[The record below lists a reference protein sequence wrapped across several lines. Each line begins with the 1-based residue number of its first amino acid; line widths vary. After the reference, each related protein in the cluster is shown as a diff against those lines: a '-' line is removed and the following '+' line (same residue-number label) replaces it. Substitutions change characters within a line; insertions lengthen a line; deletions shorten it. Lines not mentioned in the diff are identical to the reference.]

1 MNYGIIRYII
11 GKVIEIEGAFFVIPV
26 LTALVYHEWSGLGVY
41 VLLACLYMF
50 AGFIMSSKEPGK
62 KEFYAR
68 EGYVLAALAW
78 IIMSILGA
86 IPFVITGDIPSMADA
101 VFEIAS
107 GFTTTGAS
115 ILTSPEPLLKCNLM
129 WRSFSHWIGGMG
141 VLVFLIAILPSG
153 GGESIYIMRA
163 ESTGPSVGKIVPRI
177 KQTSKILYEIY
188 TALTFIL
195 FVLLVLG
202 RMPVFDAIC
211 LTFGAA
217 GTGGFGILADSVAS
231 YNTYCQVVI
240 TIFMLLFGVNF
251 TFFYMLL
258 IGKARDAFRMEEVR
272 GYLAIY
278 CAITLL
284 ITLNLWAQNGHFMH
298 QLQQVSFQTSSV
310 MTTTGYS
317 TQDFNAWPQ
326 FSKILMGLLMAIG
339 GCTGSTGGGI
349 KVSRILVYVKGIIKE
364 ISEQVHPR
372 RVKVLRV
379 DGKRVDDSILRA
391 IYIYLALY
399 TLIFVI
405 IKSIDSDRFCKYLS
419 VFINRICNLRNRI
432 GNNRK
437 TAFFSLYIFIYKS
450 AGFTVILNRKLL
462 LPLIKL
468 KRFLFIHRSERL
480 LTKHFYYSRSC
491 KCSCLRLILFISCL
505 KRTKLSCHKIIIKIQ
520 RIIKSVVII
529 HLLIRAC

>member
-41 VLLACLYMF
+41 MLLACFYMF
-50 AGFIMSSKEPGK
+50 AGFIMSSKKPEK

-115 ILTSPEPLLKCNLM
+115 ILASPEPLLKCNLM

-153 GGESIYIMRA
+153 GGESIYIMKA

-211 LTFGAA
+211 LTFGTA

-258 IGKARDAFRMEEVR
+258 IGKARDALRMEEVR

-284 ITLNLWAQNGHFMH
+284 ITLNLWAQNGRFLH

-399 TLIFVI
+399 TLIFIISLVI
-405 IKSIDSDRFCKYLS
+405 VGIDGYDWETTFSAVLATINNIGPGFGLVGPTGNFGMFS
-419 VFINRICNLRNRI
+419 VMSKLVLTFDMI
-432 GNNRK
+432 
-437 TAFFSLYIFIYKS
+437 
-450 AGFTVILNRKLL
+450 AGRLELIPLFVLL
-462 LPLIKL
+462 MPDTWK
-468 KRFLFIHRSERL
+468 KNG
-480 LTKHFYYSRSC
+480 
-491 KCSCLRLILFISCL
+491 
-505 KRTKLSCHKIIIKIQ
+505 
-520 RIIKSVVII
+520 
-529 HLLIRAC
+529 

>member
-1 MNYGIIRYII
+1 MYKRQLEA
-11 GKVIEIEGAFFVIPV
+11 VCTAFG
-26 LTALVYHEWSGLGVY
+26 T
-41 VLLACLYMF
+41 
-50 AGFIMSSKEPGK
+50 
-62 KEFYAR
+62 
-68 EGYVLAALAW
+68 
-78 IIMSILGA
+78 
-86 IPFVITGDIPSMADA
+86 
-101 VFEIAS
+101 
-107 GFTTTGAS
+107 
-115 ILTSPEPLLKCNLM
+115 
-129 WRSFSHWIGGMG
+129 
-141 VLVFLIAILPSG
+141 
-153 GGESIYIMRA
+153 
-163 ESTGPSVGKIVPRI
+163 
-177 KQTSKILYEIY
+177 
-188 TALTFIL
+188 
-195 FVLLVLG
+195 
-202 RMPVFDAIC
+202 
-211 LTFGAA
+211 A
-217 GTGGFGILADSVAS
+217 GTGGFGVKNDSMAS
-231 YNTYCQVVI
+231 YSPYIQNVCTV
-240 TIFMLLFGVNF
+240 FMLLFGVNF

-405 IKSIDSDRFCKYLS
+405 SLVIVGIDGYDWETTFSAVLATILS
-419 VFINRICNLRNRI
+419 
-432 GNNRK
+432 
-437 TAFFSLYIFIYKS
+437 
-450 AGFTVILNRKLL
+450 
-462 LPLIKL
+462 LIH
-468 KRFLFIHRSERL
+468 I
-480 LTKHFYYSRSC
+480 
-491 KCSCLRLILFISCL
+491 
-505 KRTKLSCHKIIIKIQ
+505 
-520 RIIKSVVII
+520 
-529 HLLIRAC
+529 

>member
-50 AGFIMSSKEPGK
+50 AGFIMSSKEPEK

-115 ILTSPEPLLKCNLM
+115 ILASPEPLLKCNLM

-153 GGESIYIMRA
+153 GGESIYIMKA

-211 LTFGAA
+211 LTFGTA

-251 TFFYMLL
+251 TFF
-258 IGKARDAFRMEEVR
+258 
-272 GYLAIY
+272 
-278 CAITLL
+278 
-284 ITLNLWAQNGHFMH
+284 
-298 QLQQVSFQTSSV
+298 
-310 MTTTGYS
+310 
-317 TQDFNAWPQ
+317 
-326 FSKILMGLLMAIG
+326 
-339 GCTGSTGGGI
+339 
-349 KVSRILVYVKGIIKE
+349 
-364 ISEQVHPR
+364 
-372 RVKVLRV
+372 
-379 DGKRVDDSILRA
+379 
-391 IYIYLALY
+391 
-399 TLIFVI
+399 
-405 IKSIDSDRFCKYLS
+405 
-419 VFINRICNLRNRI
+419 IC
-432 GNNRK
+432 
-437 TAFFSLYIFIYKS
+437 
-450 AGFTVILNRKLL
+450 
-462 LPLIKL
+462 
-468 KRFLFIHRSERL
+468 FL
-480 LTKHFYYSRSC
+480 
-491 KCSCLRLILFISCL
+491 
-505 KRTKLSCHKIIIKIQ
+505 
-520 RIIKSVVII
+520 
-529 HLLIRAC
+529 